1 MKQRMLSMMGAV
13 LVMALSLLNTA
24 CSSSSEE
31 NGGGGG
37 KSSPSVTPV
46 VPKPDAGN
54 DLYGVVSDHDGNPLS
69 GIVVSDGFQ
78 CVSTDARG

>member
-31 NGGGGG
+31 NGGG
-37 KSSPSVTPV
+37 KPSPSVTPV
-46 VPKPDAGN
+46 VPKPDVGN

-69 GIVVSDGFQ
+69 GIVV
-78 CVSTDARG
+78 